1 MTIKVKNFYVPK
13 VDSLRVRIPM
23 RDVEI
28 LNPMLFEKVITISE
42 SSGQIYKEDNGI
54 PFKQIKDGITHNI
67 WVKKIKPI
75 GKEYVITYVMFLIN
89 SKHLKERYFEG
100 IHSGSIDKILEE
112 INSLKI
118 IKIGKE
124 QLLKAEI
131 LDVDF
136 CIDFPATQ
144 EEFKE
149 SVVNRYSKLAKVGT
163 RDTKKVFG
171 SMVNVGIE
179 FNERERSFP
188 SKPHTKFYHKST
200 ELLNSSNL
208 FAERYLKDYDFTDIG
223 RFEFNMK
230 NRKYFRCFGI
240 DRIKDL
246 KGLLRF
252 STSHKLFKDVYN
264 NWFEKR
270 EIVPKSNYDF
280 KDLMILSL
288 WKMLSINEIELANNW
303 AIGQASNRN
312 QQSKIRRYYHNNM
325 NGTKKQFHEAN
336 RIELSKQLDEF
347 FGVDPTSGKRTYD
360 VRSSVIAPSTKINNS
375 KP

>member
-1 MTIKVKNFYVPK
+1 MSIKVKNFYVPK
-13 VDSLRVRIPM
+13 VDSLRVRIPI

-42 SSGQIYKEDNGI
+42 SSGEIYKEETGV
-54 PFKQIKDGITHNI
+54 PFNYSKDGISHKI
-67 WVKKIKPI
+67 WIKKFKRIDEVDVI
-75 GKEYVITYVMFLIN
+75 EYVQFLIN
-89 SKHLKERYFEG
+89 SKHLKKRYFEG
-100 IHSGSIDKILEE
+100 IHSGSIDKILDE

-118 IKIGKE
+118 IKISKE

-171 SMVNVGIE
+171 SVGNLGLE
-179 FNERERSFP
+179 LNKRENQFP
-188 SKPHTKFYHKST
+188 SKPHTKFYYKSI
-200 ELLNSSNL
+200 ELEDSD
-208 FAERYLKDYDFTDIG
+208 FANTYLKDYDFTDIG
-223 RFEFNMK
+223 RFEFNLK
-230 NRKYFRCFGI
+230 NRTYFKNFGI

-246 KGLLRF
+246 EGLLRF

-270 EIVPKSNYDF
+270 EMAPKSNYDF

-288 WKMLSINEIELANNW
+288 WNLLSINEIELANNW
-303 AIGQASNRN
+303 AISQASNRN
-312 QQSKIRRYYHNNM
+312 QQVKIRRYYHNNM

-360 VRSSVIAPSTKINNS
+360 VRSFVTAPSTKINNS